1 MSHEYQIPNLVL
13 DETDKQIL
21 TILHEEGRIS
31 YTDLGKR
38 VDLSRVAVQAR
49 INQLIEAGVI
59 EKFTAVINP
68 AKIGIH
74 VSVFFNVEVEPQFL
88 EEVALKLAW
97 KMKTHCGRR
106 SGTALKWW
114 CQLGALIL
122 TSCQSLNRWGSKHG
136 SSVQTAPSFTIPR
149 AGFIITKRLIRNGRM
164 TFSHGLSRKTIIMR
178 YSQVQRFIRRKTAEN
193 FLMLSSTDSE
203 AQIRKRIFLSLS
215 RRPRCNTANRALL
228 TLTPFK
234 SCLKP
239 MSQSIF
245 TIFSAFLSSKKS

>member
-49 INQLIEAGVI
+49 INQLIEADVI

-88 EEVALKLAW
+88 EEVALKLEEEPAV
-97 KMKTHCGRR
+97 
-106 SGTALKWW
+106 
-114 CQLGALIL
+114 
-122 TSCQSLNRWGSKHG
+122 TSLYHMTGPSKLHMHG
-136 SSVQTAPSFTIPR
+136 IFANDQEMEEFL
-149 AGFIITKRLIRNGRM
+149 TKRLYPLRGVVSVDCQMLIKRYKSRM
-164 TFSHGLSRKTIIMR
+164 GMKL
-178 YSQVQRFIRRKTAEN
+178 
-193 FLMLSSTDSE
+193 
-203 AQIRKRIFLSLS
+203 
-215 RRPRCNTANRALL
+215 
-228 TLTPFK
+228 
-234 SCLKP
+234 
-239 MSQSIF
+239 
-245 TIFSAFLSSKKS
+245 

>member
-38 VDLSRVAVQAR
+38 VDLSRVAVQSR

-88 EEVALKLAW
+88 EEVALKLEEEPAV
-97 KMKTHCGRR
+97 
-106 SGTALKWW
+106 
-114 CQLGALIL
+114 
-122 TSCQSLNRWGSKHG
+122 TSLYHMTGPSKLHMHG
-136 SSVQTAPSFTIPR
+136 IFANDQEMEEFL
-149 AGFIITKRLIRNGRM
+149 TKRLYPLRGVVSVDCQMLIKRYKSRM
-164 TFSHGLSRKTIIMR
+164 GMKL
-178 YSQVQRFIRRKTAEN
+178 
-193 FLMLSSTDSE
+193 
-203 AQIRKRIFLSLS
+203 
-215 RRPRCNTANRALL
+215 
-228 TLTPFK
+228 
-234 SCLKP
+234 
-239 MSQSIF
+239 
-245 TIFSAFLSSKKS
+245 